1 VAIFLIALTKSTAH
15 TADMEKAQGG
25 ENILG
30 KIKRDLESENISFLT
45 IAKN

>member
-15 TADMEKAQGG
+15 TADMGKAQNG

-30 KIKRDLESENISFLT
+30 KIKRDLEREGIKFFKLNR
-45 IAKN
+45 